1 MPGDGVAELQEWM
14 WTLSTRGGGEAA
26 CTGGARC
33 GTHAVG
39 MPLAVANAWAFSK
52 LLLATA
58 LHVALAASAI
68 ETTFFLAIEPGPK
81 IPHLTVVAS
90 GDAADAMLLQDVGC
104 ATVENRRGAT
114 LQLAPQPTAPV
125 SRAQVA

>member
-1 MPGDGVAELQEWM
+1 
-14 WTLSTRGGGEAA
+14 
-26 CTGGARC
+26 
-33 GTHAVG
+33 

-90 GDAADAMLLQDVGC
+90 GDAADAMLLEEDLAGLPSRACYKIGEERARAQSTQVISPFS
-104 ATVENRRGAT
+104 VST
-114 LQLAPQPTAPV
+114 LQVL
-125 SRAQVA
+125 SRVPGVLEVTQRD